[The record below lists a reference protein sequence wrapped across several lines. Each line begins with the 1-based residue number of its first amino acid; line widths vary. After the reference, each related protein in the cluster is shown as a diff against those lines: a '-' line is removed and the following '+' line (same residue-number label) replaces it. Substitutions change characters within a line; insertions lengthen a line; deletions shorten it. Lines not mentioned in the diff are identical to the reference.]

1 MKPSGIAAYN
11 SCVETQGTAMTL
23 VYDDGVFKPQGP
35 VPAAVKNHA
44 VVHVVIVDEAEGGNV
59 TVGDRWKAIDRLT
72 GLANDEGG
80 PTDVAQNHDTYLY
93 GSLRPR

>member
-1 MKPSGIAAYN
+1 
-11 SCVETQGTAMTL
+11 MTL

-44 VVHVVIVDEAEGGNV
+44 VVHVVIVDEPQGANVAIAE
-59 TVGDRWKAIDRLT
+59 RWKAIDRLT
-72 GLANDEGG
+72 GLADDEGA
-80 PTDVAQNHDTYLY
+80 PTDVAQNHDKYLY